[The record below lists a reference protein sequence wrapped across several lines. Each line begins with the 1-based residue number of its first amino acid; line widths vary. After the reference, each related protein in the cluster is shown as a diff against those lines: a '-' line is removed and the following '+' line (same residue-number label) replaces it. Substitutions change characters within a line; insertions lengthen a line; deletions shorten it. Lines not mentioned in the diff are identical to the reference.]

1 MEYSSK
7 NLKLVDTFDSLI
19 QARIKMQGDCAH
31 HLEIV
36 CNHNNV
42 DWINHSMSTSID
54 LTWQALRDVPGP
66 MVLIIGGI
74 DQAEDHEKL
83 SNLIQEKVVL
93 LICLGSKTWK
103 YFKTF
108 SEQSIMIVTAKEMK
122 EAVYYAALIASNKTQ
137 TVLFAPSCPSYD
149 AFDNYKNRGNA
160 FRNEV
165 LELFKK

>member
-93 LICLGSKTWK
+93 LICLGSTTWK

-108 SEQSIMIVTAKEMK
+108 SEQSIMIVTAKEIK
-122 EAVYYAALIASNKTQ
+122 EAVYYAALIASNKAQ

-160 FRNEV
+160 FRKEV